1 VALKRALGLPL
12 LILYGLGVTVGAGIY
27 VLVGA
32 AAAKAGLYAPVSFLL
47 AAIVVA
53 FTGFS
58 YAELGARFPVSAGAA
73 AYVRHGLNSNGV
85 ALAVGGMV
93 LATGVVSAAA
103 ISIGAVGYLRHF
115 VDLPPPV
122 LVAAVVLVMG
132 FAAAWGIVES
142 VTVAAIC
149 TAIEVLGLVLVIG
162 FAVAHRPELLG
173 EIDRIFPPSTADAW
187 TGIAAA
193 GLLAFFAFIGF
204 EGIAN
209 VAEEAVDPGRTM
221 PRAILATLA
230 IATLLY
236 VAVVGAVVLAVPI
249 ETLSGSSAPLAL
261 VFEDADPAVGTVF
274 IAVAVFATVNGVL
287 VQMIMSSRV
296 LYGLAAQGSLP
307 SWLGANQLSRVAAT
321 TRTPLVATG
330 AVVTAVLV
338 LALVFPIAGLAE
350 ATAVIVLV
358 VFVLVNLA
366 LLQLKRR
373 PETMQPPAFRVPVWV
388 PAVGAF
394 SSAALLCA
402 DFFLN

>member
-1 VALKRALGLPL
+1 MALKRALGLPL

-47 AAIVVA
+47 AAVVVA

-73 AYVRHGLNSNGV
+73 AYVRNGLNSNAL
-85 ALAVGGMV
+85 ALAVGAMV
-93 LATGVVSAAA
+93 VATGIVSAAA

-115 VDLPPPV
+115 VDLPAPV

-132 FAAAWGIVES
+132 LAAAWGIVES

-149 TAIEVLGLVLVIG
+149 TAIEVAGLVLVIG
-162 FAVAHRPELLG
+162 FAVMHRPELLG
-173 EIDRIFPPSTADAW
+173 EIDRILPPLTADAW
-187 TGIAAA
+187 AGIAGA

-236 VAVVGAVVLAVPI
+236 IAVVGAVVLAVPLDI
-249 ETLSGSSAPLAL
+249 LSGSSAPLAL
-261 VFEDADPAVGTVF
+261 VFEGKGRAVGRIFTA
-274 IAVAVFATVNGVL
+274 IAVFATINGVL

-307 SWLGANQLSRVAAT
+307 AWLGSNQLSRVAAR
-321 TRTPLVATG
+321 TRTPLVAT
-330 AVVTAVLV
+330 AAIVVAVLV

-350 ATAVIVLV
+350 TTAVIVLV

-366 LLQLKRR
+366 LVRLKIR
-373 PETMQPPAFRVPVWV
+373 PGGPQAVAFRVPVWV
-388 PAVGAF
+388 PAVGAL
-394 SSAALLCA
+394 SSTALLCA
-402 DFFLN
+402 NFLLD

>member
-32 AAAKAGLYAPVSFLL
+32 AAAKAGLYAPISFLL

-53 FTGFS
+53 FTGLS

-73 AYVRHGLNSNGV
+73 AYVRHGLHSNGL
-85 ALAVGGMV
+85 ALAVGGLV

-103 ISIGAVGYLRHF
+103 ISIGAVGYLRQF
-115 VDLPPPV
+115 VDLSPPV
-122 LVAAVVLVMG
+122 LVMTVVLLMG

-149 TAIEVLGLVLVIG
+149 TAIEVVGLLLVVG
-162 FAVAHRPELLG
+162 FAIVHRPELVG
-173 EIDRIFPPSTADAW
+173 EIDRIIPPFTVDAW
-187 TGIAAA
+187 GGIAAA

-236 VAVVGAVVLAVPI
+236 IAVVGAVVLAMPL

-261 VFEDADPAVGTVF
+261 VFEDADPAIGTVF
-274 IAVAVFATVNGVL
+274 IAIAVFATVNGVL

-321 TRTPLVATG
+321 TRTPLVAT
-330 AVVTAVLV
+330 AVIVTAVLV

-350 ATAVIVLV
+350 TTAVIVLV

-373 PETMQPPAFRVPVWV
+373 PETMQPPAFRVPAWV

>member
-32 AAAKAGLYAPVSFLL
+32 AAAKAGLYAPISFLL

-73 AYVRHGLNSNGV
+73 AYVRHGLNSNGL

-115 VDLPPPV
+115 VDLPAPV
-122 LVAAVVLVMG
+122 LVAVVVLVMG

-173 EIDRIFPPSTADAW
+173 EIGRILPPFTTDAW

-236 VAVVGAVVLAVPI
+236 VAVVGAVVLAVPL
-249 ETLSGSSAPLAL
+249 EMLSGSSAPLAL
-261 VFEDADPAVGTVF
+261 VFEDADPAFGTAF
-274 IAVAVFATVNGVL
+274 TAIAVFATVNGVL
-287 VQMIMSSRV
+287 VQMIMSARV

-330 AVVTAVLV
+330 VVVTAVLV